1 MKRSRSNECCRL
13 TQTID
18 LQNQGGYFPDV
29 QEQGFDRGV
38 YISQQI
44 DEEVDRSIKIPVS
57 SATSIDATL
66 PAPTAGTVI
75 GAWNDAGDA
84 IVAGPTVANIA
95 GAESSATAAAASA
108 TSAAASAVTATTK
121 ASEASASADAA
132 TASAAAAE
140 RHSRFSI

>member
-1 MKRSRSNECCRL
+1 SNYSVSVSSYPGTGSITWPASGSTKLQSNEKITIKRVLPL

-38 YISQQI
+38 YLSQQI

-75 GAWNDAGDA
+75 GAWNSDADA
-84 IVAGPTVANIA
+84 IVAGPTVANITA
-95 GAESSATAAAASA
+95 AESNATAAAASA
-108 TSAAASAVTATTK
+108 VTAAA
-121 ASEASASADAA
+121 EASAA
-132 TASAAAAE
+132 
-140 RHSRFSI
+140 